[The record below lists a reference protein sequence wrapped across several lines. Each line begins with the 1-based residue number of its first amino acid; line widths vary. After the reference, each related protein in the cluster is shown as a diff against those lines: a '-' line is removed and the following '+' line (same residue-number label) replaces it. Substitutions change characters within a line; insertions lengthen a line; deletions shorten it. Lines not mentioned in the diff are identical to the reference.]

1 MWSDIPFGLS
11 RATMHC
17 TNKPYLRQNS
27 FVEILDQF
35 CSTLRRSYIGV
46 AKSPSQ
52 SKAQLHIGFGCNMS
66 GADRCIPTYSNAHF
80 PDSNGDSVKVSF
92 VGPSSRNRR
101 TMPQGS
107 TGNRTFWSDTDIVVD
122 KDGIPPHLMKS
133 LPSSEGEVGAEAK
146 KGAHLEKNTT
156 LFALKLIHGK

>member
-1 MWSDIPFGLS
+1 M
-11 RATMHC
+11 
-17 TNKPYLRQNS
+17 
-27 FVEILDQF
+27 
-35 CSTLRRSYIGV
+35 
-46 AKSPSQ
+46 
-52 SKAQLHIGFGCNMS
+52 
-66 GADRCIPTYSNAHF
+66 
-80 PDSNGDSVKVSF
+80 KVSF
-92 VGPSSRNRR
+92 VGPSSSNRR

-146 KGAHLEKNTT
+146 KGAHLEKKTT